1 MTQGD
6 GRHIDPRAGA
16 LEGEGAAQ
24 EVSSEP
30 AEPAPLDVWTHVPSR
45 TSGEAGASYY
55 DRPVLKE
62 PVWIWAVPA
71 YFFVGGAAGAA
82 SVLGE
87 TAEAIGGPE
96 MAGLVKRA
104 RWLGAA
110 GGALG
115 TALLIYDLGRP
126 GRFLHMLRVFRP
138 SSPMSVGSWVLAA
151 ATPMFAASAV
161 LPHSGGW
168 LGRVGNAI
176 GKAAAVLGL
185 PLAGYTGVLLGSTAV
200 PLWQAARHA
209 LPVLFMAS
217 AASSASA
224 LLDFADLNETESEV
238 VRRFG
243 IAAEATELVTAFVLE
258 KQVSRTERVG
268 EPLNGGI
275 SGSLWKTSTALGVV
289 GLVLS
294 LLPGQSRAKSIVS
307 GLVGTSGGL
316 CTRFAV
322 FEAGKASAR
331 DPHATFAQQREGGG
345 AAELRGSWRPLGGR

>member
-1 MTQGD
+1 VTRRD

-16 LEGEGAAQ
+16 LEGEGAGQ
-24 EVSSEP
+24 KVSAER
-30 AEPAPLDVWTHVPSR
+30 AEPSPLDVWTQIPSR
-45 TSGEAGASYY
+45 AEEAGPSYY

-87 TAEAIGGPE
+87 TAEALGGPE

-110 GGALG
+110 GGAVG
-115 TALLIYDLGRP
+115 TALLVYDLGRP
-126 GRFLHMLRVFRP
+126 ARFLHMLRVFRP

-151 ATPMFAASAV
+151 AAPMFAASAV
-161 LPHSGGW
+161 LPHTGP

-176 GKAAAVLGL
+176 GKVAAALGL
-185 PLAGYTGVLLGSTAV
+185 PLAGYTGVLLASTAV

-243 IAAEATELVTAFVLE
+243 IAAEVSELVTAFVLE
-258 KQVSRTERVG
+258 KQVSRVERVG
-268 EPLNGGI
+268 EPLSTGI
-275 SGSLWKTSTALGVV
+275 AGSLWKSSTALGVT
-289 GLVLS
+289 GLALS
-294 LLPGQSRAKSIVS
+294 LLPGQSRAKSILS
-307 GLVGTSGGL
+307 GLIGTAGGL
-316 CTRFAV
+316 CVRFAV

-331 DPHATFAQQREGGG
+331 DPRATFAQQREGGG
-345 AAELRGSWRPLGGR
+345 AAELRGSWRPLGRR

>member
-1 MTQGD
+1 MTRRD

-16 LEGEGAAQ
+16 LEGEGAGQ
-24 EVSSEP
+24 KVSAER
-30 AEPAPLDVWTHVPSR
+30 AEPSPLDVWTQIPSR
-45 TSGEAGASYY
+45 AEEAGPSYY

-87 TAEAIGGPE
+87 TAEALGGPE

-110 GGALG
+110 GGAVG
-115 TALLIYDLGRP
+115 TALLVYDLGRP
-126 GRFLHMLRVFRP
+126 ARFLHMLRVFRP

-151 ATPMFAASAV
+151 AAPMFAASAV
-161 LPHSGGW
+161 LPHTGP

-176 GKAAAVLGL
+176 GKVAAALGL
-185 PLAGYTGVLLGSTAV
+185 PLAGYTGVLLASTAV

-243 IAAEATELVTAFVLE
+243 IAAEVSELVTAFVLE
-258 KQVSRTERVG
+258 KQVSRVERVG
-268 EPLNGGI
+268 EPLSTGI
-275 SGSLWKTSTALGVV
+275 AGSLWKSSTALGVT
-289 GLVLS
+289 GLALS
-294 LLPGQSRAKSIVS
+294 LLPGQSRAKSILS
-307 GLVGTSGGL
+307 GLIGTAGGL
-316 CTRFAV
+316 CVRFAV

-331 DPHATFAQQREGGG
+331 DPRATFAQQREGGG
-345 AAELRGSWRPLGGR
+345 AAELRGSWRPLGRR

>member
-1 MTQGD
+1 MRQGD
-6 GRHIDPRAGA
+6 GRHIDPSAGA
-16 LEGEGAAQ
+16 LEGEGAGQ
-24 EVSSEP
+24 EVSTER
-30 AEPAPLDVWTHVPSR
+30 AEPTPLDVWTQVPSR
-45 TSGEAGASYY
+45 SAGDAGSSYY

-110 GGALG
+110 GGAVG

-126 GRFLHMLRVFRP
+126 RRFLHMLRVFRP

-151 ATPMFAASAV
+151 ATPLFAASAV
-161 LPHSGGW
+161 VPHSGGA

-185 PLAGYTGVLLGSTAV
+185 PLAGYTGVLLASTAV

-224 LLDFADLNETESEV
+224 LLDFADLNRTESEA

-243 IAAEATELVTAFVLE
+243 IAAEVAELATAFVLE
-258 KQVSRTERVG
+258 EQVSRTERVG
-268 EPLNGGI
+268 DALRTGLA
-275 SGSLWKTSTALGVV
+275 GSLWKTSTALGVT

-294 LLPGQSRAKSIVS
+294 LLPGRSRAKSIVS
-307 GLVGTSGGL
+307 GLVGTAGGL
-316 CTRFAV
+316 CVRFAL

-331 DPHATFAQQREGGG
+331 DPQATFAQQREGGG
-345 AAELRGSWRPLGGR
+345 AAELRGSWRPLANR

>member
-1 MTQGD
+1 VTRRD

-16 LEGEGAAQ
+16 LEGEGAGQ
-24 EVSSEP
+24 KVSAERGEP
-30 AEPAPLDVWTHVPSR
+30 SPLDVWTQVPSR
-45 TSGEAGASYY
+45 AEEAGPSYY

-87 TAEAIGGPE
+87 TAEALGGPE

-110 GGALG
+110 GGAVG
-115 TALLIYDLGRP
+115 TALLVYDLGRP
-126 GRFLHMLRVFRP
+126 ARFLHMLRVFRP

-151 ATPMFAASAV
+151 AAPMFAASAV
-161 LPHSGGW
+161 LPHTGP

-176 GKAAAVLGL
+176 GKVAAALGL
-185 PLAGYTGVLLGSTAV
+185 PLAGYTGVLLASTAV

-243 IAAEATELVTAFVLE
+243 IAAEVSELVTAFVLE
-258 KQVSRTERVG
+258 KQVSRVERVG
-268 EPLNGGI
+268 EPLSTGI
-275 SGSLWKTSTALGVV
+275 AGSLWKSSTALGVT
-289 GLVLS
+289 GLALS
-294 LLPGQSRAKSIVS
+294 LLPGQSRAKSILS
-307 GLVGTSGGL
+307 GLIGTAGGL
-316 CTRFAV
+316 CVRFAV

-331 DPHATFAQQREGGG
+331 DPRATFAQQREGGG
-345 AAELRGSWRPLGGR
+345 AAELRGSWRPLGRR